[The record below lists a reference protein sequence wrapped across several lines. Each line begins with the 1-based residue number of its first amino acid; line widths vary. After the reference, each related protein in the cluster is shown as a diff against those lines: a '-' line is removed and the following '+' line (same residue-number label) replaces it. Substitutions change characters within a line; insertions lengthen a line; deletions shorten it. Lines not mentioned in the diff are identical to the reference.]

1 MPEFLGYKFNYRVGQ
16 FDYLTKKKNLS
27 IEKFNVKSKRERE
40 RENYLKGA
48 LIVHKKQ
55 LHEMNKLT
63 SFRWQR
69 N

>member
-40 RENYLKGA
+40 REREREKITLRE
-48 LIVHKKQ
+48 L
-55 LHEMNKLT
+55 
-63 SFRWQR
+63 
-69 N
+69 

>member
-40 RENYLKGA
+40 RER
-48 LIVHKKQ
+48 
-55 LHEMNKLT
+55 ERERKLP
-63 SFRWQR
+63 
-69 N
+69 